1 MKKLTTSIV
10 LALFSAT
17 VFAPT
22 HVDASWLS
30 KTLKK
35 FEASWNAMAE
45 RDRASRGDSSG
56 NEVGNEKDRE
66 STSNSI
72 RLPQRSDYPINY
84 PIGQVIGQHLDI
96 KDRSVAGV
104 LVGSTYEDV
113 HKVLGTP
120 TEEQMFNPSL
130 RKPQNVFARYGGIT
144 FYSHVMA
151 VNNTD
156 LIEIVNRDAT
166 TYRGIAVGDT
176 LEQVYEVYGRPTHI
190 FDDNVWF
197 YGTFMWASDYIFGI
211 KFINDGKKVTKI
223 IVI

>member
-1 MKKLTTSIV
+1 MKKLTISIV
-10 LALFSAT
+10 VALFGAT
-17 VFAPT
+17 VFTPT

-45 RDRASRGDSSG
+45 RDRDSSG
-56 NEVGNEKDRE
+56 NEVGNEENSE
-66 STSNSI
+66 SASNRI
-72 RLPQRSDYPINY
+72 RLPQRSDYPSDY
-84 PIGQVIGQHLDI
+84 PVGRVIGQHLDI

-104 LVGSTYEDV
+104 FVESTYEDV
-113 HKVLGTP
+113 HRVLGTP
-120 TEEQMFNPSL
+120 TEEQMFNPSW

-151 VNNTD
+151 VHNTD

-197 YGTFMWASDYIFGI
+197 YGAFMRDSDYIYGI
-211 KFINDGKKVTKI
+211 RFINDGERVTKI
-223 IVI
+223 IVT

>member
-35 FEASWNAMAE
+35 FETSWNAMAE
-45 RDRASRGDSSG
+45 RERASRDDSSG
-56 NEVGNEKDRE
+56 NEVGNEENSE
-66 STSNSI
+66 SASNRI
-72 RLPQRSDYPINY
+72 RLPQRSDYPSDY
-84 PIGQVIGQHLDI
+84 PVGRVIGQHLDI

-104 LVGSTYEDV
+104 FVGSAYEDV
-113 HKVLGTP
+113 HRVLGTP
-120 TEEQMFNPSL
+120 TEEQMFNPSW

-151 VNNTD
+151 VHNTD

-197 YGTFMWASDYIFGI
+197 YGAFMRDSDYIYGI
-211 KFINDGKKVTKI
+211 RFINDGERVTKI
-223 IVI
+223 IVT

>member
-10 LALFSAT
+10 LVLFSAT

-30 KTLKK
+30 KFWKK
-35 FEASWNAMAE
+35 LEKSWNEAGQRNRPIE
-45 RDRASRGDSSG
+45 SQSGG
-56 NEVGNEKDRE
+56 NEADTERNGK
-66 STSNSI
+66 SSSNSI
-72 RLPQRSDYPINY
+72 RLPQRSDYPSDY
-84 PIGQVIGQHLDI
+84 PVGRVIGQHLDI

-104 LVGSTYEDV
+104 FVGSAYEDV
-113 HKVLGTP
+113 HRVLGTP
-120 TEEQMFNPSL
+120 TEEQMFNPSW

-151 VNNTD
+151 VHNTD
-156 LIEIVNRDAT
+156 LIEIANRDAT

-197 YGTFMWASDYIFGI
+197 YGAFMRDSDYIYGI
-211 KFINDGKKVTKI
+211 RFINDGERVTKI
-223 IVI
+223 IVT

>member
-30 KTLKK
+30 KSLKK

-45 RDRASRGDSSG
+45 RERASRGDSSG
-56 NEVGNEKDRE
+56 NEVGNEEDRE
-66 STSNSI
+66 SSSNSI

-84 PIGQVIGQHLDI
+84 PAGQVIGQHLDI

-104 LVGSTYEDV
+104 FVGSTYEDV
-113 HKVLGTP
+113 HRVLGTP

-130 RKPQNVFARYGGIT
+130 RQPQNVFARYGGIT
-144 FYSHVMA
+144 FYSHVTS
-151 VNNTD
+151 VYDTY

-176 LEQVYEVYGRPTHI
+176 LEHVYEVYGRPTHI

-197 YGTFMWASDYIFGI
+197 YGAFMRASDYIFGI
-211 KFINDGKKVTKI
+211 RFINDGKRVTKI
-223 IVI
+223 IVT

>member
-1 MKKLTTSIV
+1 MKKITTSIV

-17 VFAPT
+17 VFAPA

-45 RDRASRGDSSG
+45 RDRASRGDSNS

-84 PIGQVIGQHLDI
+84 PIGQIIGQHLDI

-104 LVGSTYEDV
+104 FVGSTYEDV

-144 FYSHVMA
+144 FYSDVRE
-151 VNNTD
+151 VYNTY

-176 LEQVYEVYGRPTHI
+176 LEYVYEVYGRPTHI
-190 FDDNVWF
+190 FDNNMWF
-197 YGTFMWASDYIFGI
+197 YGAFMRDSDYIYGI
-211 KFINDGKKVTKI
+211 RFINDGERVTKI
-223 IVI
+223 IVT

>member
-197 YGTFMWASDYIFGI
+197 YGAFMRDSDYIYGI
-211 KFINDGKKVTKI
+211 RFINDGERVTKI
-223 IVI
+223 IVT

>member
-17 VFAPT
+17 VFAPA

-45 RDRASRGDSSG
+45 RDRASRGDSNS

-72 RLPQRSDYPINY
+72 RLTPRTDYPINY
-84 PIGQVIGQHLDI
+84 PIGQIIGQHLDI

-104 LVGSTYEDV
+104 FVGSTYEDV

-144 FYSHVMA
+144 FYSDVRE
-151 VNNTD
+151 VYNTY

-176 LEQVYEVYGRPTHI
+176 LEHVYEVYGRPTHI
-190 FDDNVWF
+190 FDNNMWF
-197 YGTFMWASDYIFGI
+197 YGAFMRDSDYIYGI
-211 KFINDGKKVTKI
+211 RFINDGERVTKI
-223 IVI
+223 IVT